1 MDVQSV
7 IASVCQHLSIG
18 SLINYSTPQ
27 NNRLY
32 DTLIKPINSGNAKPV
47 GPFFFA
53 ISFIT
58 SRVRGPI
65 GALATDQAACIR
77 YTFVI
82 FINCCHRNE
91 QNYSHG
97 PQVDFN
103 VVRFIYFSFGR
114 SFDFPGLI
122 RGLLKK

>member
-1 MDVQSV
+1 MLREHAH
-7 IASVCQHLSIG
+7 IKTIG
-18 SLINYSTPQ
+18 YVLRHQEATENSSLHQ
-27 NNRLY
+27 LCH
-32 DTLIKPINSGNAKPV
+32 TLIKPINSGNAKPV

-103 VVRFIYFSFGR
+103 MVRFIYFSFGR
-114 SFDFPGLI
+114 SFDFPGLM
-122 RGLLKK
+122 RGLLQK